1 MLYVVQSA
9 GFKHFL
15 ITALELRASGGPY
28 GQNVSAHAVIQFTS
42 TASITAQEMLDK
54 GMLSLCTTSAA
65 WI

>member
-1 MLYVVQSA
+1 M
-9 GFKHFL
+9 HFL

-28 GQNVSAHAVIQFTS
+28 GQNVSAHVVIQFTS